1 MGRGGR
7 VVVGVLAGAVVW
19 AVLWVGGTAG
29 AQAAFPELLDP
40 TQRLE
45 HVGALLGF
53 IGYSVVLSILAG
65 YVAAT
70 MAGVADRATGM
81 RAAWILAGLQLALGV
96 FFEVSSWD
104 LLPVWYHLVFL
115 ALIVPATVYG
125 GRLRAT
131 RPAAGA

>member
-1 MGRGGR
+1 MGRTGR

-19 AVLWVGGTAG
+19 AVLWIGGTSG
-29 AQAAFPELLDP
+29 ARAAFPELLDA

-53 IGYSVVLSILAG
+53 IGYSVVLSVLAG
-65 YVAAT
+65 YVAA
-70 MAGVADRATGM
+70 MLAGGADRATGM
-81 RAAWILAGLQLALGV
+81 RAVWILAGLQLALGV

-125 GRLRAT
+125 GRLRSAP
-131 RPAAGA
+131 PAAGA

>member
-1 MGRGGR
+1 MGRTRR
-7 VVVGVLAGAVVW
+7 VVFGVVAGAVLW

-29 AQAAFPELLDP
+29 ARAALPELLDP

-53 IGYSVVLSILAG
+53 IGYSVALSILAG
-65 YVAAT
+65 YVAAM
-70 MAGVADRATGM
+70 MAGAADLAAGM
-81 RAAWILAGLQLALGV
+81 RAAWILAGLQLALGL
-96 FFEVSSWD
+96 FFEISSWD

-125 GRLRAT
+125 GRMRVRA
-131 RPAAGA
+131 AAASG